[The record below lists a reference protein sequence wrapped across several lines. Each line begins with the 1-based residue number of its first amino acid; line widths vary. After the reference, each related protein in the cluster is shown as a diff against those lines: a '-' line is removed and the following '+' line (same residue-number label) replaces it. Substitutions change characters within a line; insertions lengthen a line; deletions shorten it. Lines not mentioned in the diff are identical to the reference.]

1 MGRAP
6 LGDPPAGTRLAGPT
20 RFAVPSARVRKK
32 YATRSRG
39 SSRTAP
45 IPNLVLASEYVTA
58 GGTDRCRGA
67 AGTDLVS
74 GPAGLDNHRCHHF
87 KAERSLPLS
96 CSRASGFDARRK
108 MGTRYARPHRP
119 KRALHDHDR
128 RPASS
133 AASTTDMES

>member
-1 MGRAP
+1 MGWPSAW
-6 LGDPPAGTRLAGPT
+6 DPPAGAYLAGAP
-20 RFAVPSARVRKK
+20 RPAVPLARVRKK

-39 SSRTAP
+39 RRRTAP

-119 KRALHDHDR
+119 
-128 RPASS
+128 
-133 AASTTDMES
+133 